1 MKVLTISHMYP
12 STFNEVSGIFVH
24 EQIKAL
30 KEKGV
35 KVKVVSP
42 VPWIP
47 FPINKVSK
55 KWEKYSMIPEFTN
68 WDGVQVWYPRY
79 LTFPK
84 ALFFASSGKRMY
96 WGIKNLVK
104 KLYRDFKFDLIHA
117 HVTLPDG
124 YTAMELA
131 QDLDIPFV
139 VTIHGA
145 DLYITIKKNTGC
157 LYALKQVFKRADRI
171 ILVSNELKK
180 ILSNY
185 FEVSDKLL
193 VIGNGIPI
201 NKIYTCK
208 DNIDPSNN
216 KNKGF
221 MLLSVSCLI
230 ERKGIDYN
238 LRALSKLINKYPE
251 LRYIIVG
258 DGIEKDK
265 LRELAKELGVYER
278 VEFTGMLSHDDVL
291 KYMKEADIFSLPS
304 WNEAFGVVY
313 IEAMAC
319 GKPVIGCEGEG
330 LKDFV
335 RNFETGLL
343 VKPKDVDSLA
353 EAMDFLLTN
362 PDKAKEIG
370 ERGRKLVLDNYT
382 WEKNAEKTIRVYQ
395 EVLSNVRNS

>member
-1 MKVLTISHMYP
+1 MYP

>member
-1 MKVLTISHMYP
+1 MYP

-24 EQIKAL
+24 EQVKAL

-35 KVKVVSP
+35 KIKVVSP
-42 VPWIP
+42 APRTP

-55 KWEKYSMIPEFTN
+55 KWKKYSMIPEFTN
-68 WDGVQVWYPRY
+68 WEGVPVWYPRY

-96 WGIKNLVK
+96 RGIKNLVK

-117 HVTLPDG
+117 HVALPDG
-124 YTAMELA
+124 YAAMELA

-145 DLYITIKKNTGC
+145 DLYITIKKNTEC

-201 NKIYTCK
+201 NKVYTCK
-208 DNIDPSNN
+208 DKVDPSN
-216 KNKGF
+216 NKGF
-221 MLLSVSCLI
+221 MLLSVSYLI

-238 LRALSKLINKYPE
+238 LRAFSKLSNKYPK
-251 LRYIIVG
+251 LKYIIAG
-258 DGIEKDK
+258 DGVEKNK
-265 LRELAKELGVYER
+265 LQELAKELEVYER

-319 GKPVIGCEGEG
+319 GKPIIGCEGEG
-330 LKDFV
+330 LEDFV

-343 VKPKDVDSLA
+343 VKPKDVNSLV
-353 EAMDFLLTN
+353 EAMDFLLSN

-395 EVLSNVRNS
+395 EVLNDVRKS

>member
-47 FPINKVSK
+47 FPINRVSK

>member
-24 EQIKAL
+24 EQVKAL

-42 VPWIP
+42 VPWTP

-55 KWEKYSMIPEFTN
+55 KWERYSMIPEFTN
-68 WDGVQVWYPRY
+68 WDGIKVWYPRY

-117 HVTLPDG
+117 HVALPDG
-124 YTAMELA
+124 YAAMELA

-145 DLYITIKKNTGC
+145 DLYITIKKNTEC
-157 LYALKQVFKRADRI
+157 LYTLKQVFKRADRI
-171 ILVSNELKK
+171 ILVSHELKK

-208 DNIDPSNN
+208 DNADLSNN
-216 KNKGF
+216 KNKGL
-221 MLLSVSCLI
+221 MLLSASYLI

-251 LRYIIVG
+251 LRYIIAG
-258 DGIEKDK
+258 DGVEKNK
-265 LRELAKELGVYER
+265 LQELAKELGVYER
-278 VEFTGMLSHDDVL
+278 VEFIGMLSHDDVL
-291 KYMKEADIFSLPS
+291 KYMSEADIFSLPS

-330 LKDFV
+330 LEDFV

-343 VKPKDVDSLA
+343 VKPKDVNSLA
-353 EAMDFLLTN
+353 EAMDFLLSN

-370 ERGRKLVLDNYT
+370 KRGQKLVLDNYT

-395 EVLSNVRNS
+395 EVLDDVR